1 MLQRQG
7 NLFVVSGP
15 SGAGKGSIIKE
26 LCQLRSDIWVS
37 VSATSRAPRKDELEG
52 KNYFFKTKSEFRE
65 LIQETAFLEWAEVF
79 HNYYGTLREPVVS
92 ALKQGMNVILEIDIQ
107 GALQI
112 KEMYDEAI
120 FVFVLPPSLE
130 ELKNRIINRG
140 SETEETLGIR
150 LRAALEEIS
159 YMEKY
164 DYFIINDLLEKS
176 TRLLDAIITAE
187 NAKVAQD
194 VINLLEN
201 AEEGF
206 LFG

>member
-26 LCQLRSDIWVS
+26 LVKIRDDIWVS
-37 VSATSRAPRKDELEG
+37 VSATSRSPRKEEAEG
-52 KNYFFKTKSEFRE
+52 VNYFFKTKEDFRA
-65 LIQETAFLEWAEVF
+65 LIQEQAFLEWAEVF
-79 HNYYGTLREPVVS
+79 HNYYGTLREPVVHS
-92 ALKQGMNVILEIDIQ
+92 LKQGQNVILEIDIQ

-120 FVFVLPPSLE
+120 FVFVLPPSLD
-130 ELKNRIINRG
+130 ELKNRIIHRG

-159 YMEKY
+159 YIEKY
-164 DYFIINDLLEKS
+164 DYFIINDILEES
-176 TRLLDAIITAE
+176 TKKLDAIITAE

-194 VINLLEN
+194 VIQMLET
-201 AEEGF
+201 ADEGF
-206 LFG
+206 LFD

>member
-52 KNYFFKTKSEFRE
+52 KNYFFKTKAEFRE